1 MFSMKGLLLTT
12 ITFLPLLGA
21 LIVLWM
27 REEQKQALRVLT
39 LLFLSANFVLSLFL
53 WFGYLPPAK
62 LPNVQS
68 GMLFLVQVDWIASLG
83 VQYYLGVDGLSLL
96 LVMLTAFLGPLTL
109 LCSWSS
115 IQERVKGFCF
125 ALLVLQTGML
135 GAFLAL
141 DLFLFYVFW
150 ELMLIPMY
158 FLIGIWG
165 GKRRIYAAVKLLLY
179 TMFGSLL
186 MLVAILY
193 IGIQHGTYDLLK
205 LYETASFTQ
214 TEQFW
219 LFLCFGLAFLIK
231 VPLFP
236 FHTWLPDAHVEAPT
250 AGSVILAG
258 VLLKMGTYGLL
269 RFAMPL
275 FPQALM
281 QFTQPL
287 MVLSVIGI
295 LYGALVAMVQPDIKK
310 LVAYSS
316 VSHLGFVMLGL
327 LSLNTPGLQG
337 SLLQMVNHGL
347 STGAL
352 FLLVGMLYERRHTR
366 MIADYGGI
374 ASVVPIFTIFFMIAT
389 LSSIGLPGLNGF
401 VGEFLILIGTFS
413 VNKIYAKTY
422 AIVAGVG
429 IILGAV
435 YMLWMFR
442 RVMFGPLER
451 PENQEIADLNKR
463 EIGVMLAVTV
473 LMIWIG
479 VAPRTVMQKTDASV
493 QAFLQHMQ
501 RVQHRVVVGATPRT
515 VVVGATPRTVVVGAT
530 PRTVVVGATPRAIVA
545 DAAPFR
551 AVTGALPQPIG
562 VGAAPQRTTMNIPTL
577 GAVGVSSNL
586 VGVDAIPKR
595 IVHPVHPVGVRRV
608 LDASMPSQKTA
619 KADR

>member
-1 MFSMKGLLLTT
+1 MKGLLLTT
-12 ITFLPLLGA
+12 ITFLPLIGA
-21 LIVLWM
+21 LALLWM

-39 LLFLSANFVLSLFL
+39 LLFLSANFFLSLFL
-53 WFGYLPPAK
+53 WFGYIPPAK
-62 LPNVQS
+62 LPSVQS
-68 GMLFLVQVDWIASLG
+68 GMLYLVQVDWIAALG

-96 LVMLTAFLGPLTL
+96 LVMLTTFLGPLTL
-109 LCSWSS
+109 LASWSS

-135 GAFLAL
+135 GAFMAL

-205 LYETASFTQ
+205 LYETATFTQ
-214 TEQFW
+214 AEQMW
-219 LFLCFGLAFLIK
+219 LFACFGLAFLIK

-250 AGSVILAG
+250 AGSVILAA

-327 LSLNTPGLQG
+327 LSLNTPALQG

-352 FLLVGMLYERRHTR
+352 FLLIGMLYERRHTR

-374 ASVVPIFTIFFMIAT
+374 ASVVPIFSIFFMLAT

-401 VGEFLILIGTFS
+401 VGEFLILIGTFT

-451 PENQEIADLNKR
+451 PENREIADLNKR
-463 EIGVMLAVTV
+463 EIFVMLVVTV

-479 VAPRTVMQKTDASV
+479 VAPRTFTQKTDASV

-501 RVQHRVVVGATPRT
+501 RVQHRVVMAPARQSLTHRAQPAKDRSLRDVLRQTQKTAQISLSSKTAQTP
-515 VVVGATPRTVVVGAT
+515 
-530 PRTVVVGATPRAIVA
+530 
-545 DAAPFR
+545 
-551 AVTGALPQPIG
+551 
-562 VGAAPQRTTMNIPTL
+562 
-577 GAVGVSSNL
+577 
-586 VGVDAIPKR
+586 
-595 IVHPVHPVGVRRV
+595 
-608 LDASMPSQKTA
+608 PSQKTVNVG
-619 KADR
+619 R